1 MKYLGRMSVT
11 WITFFTKW
19 LIVYSGTLFQT
30 GAMYLL
36 CINNFIFGANCLL
49 LVWNILHWGHCSR
62 CCQTVG
68 SQTTVHR
75 ALMIIFRP
83 RFLTKSRLAFTIF
96 NSLLLGLLLIHFAA
110 SHFYE
115 PISDQP
121 PNMVFPAL
129 FATGTPVVYIVRLQV
144 PMKMGRFGLV
154 VKFRSSRAHH
164 NLCTNRLRVT

>member
-1 MKYLGRMSVT
+1 MSVT

-19 LIVYSGTLFQT
+19 LFFDTGTLFQA
-30 GAMYLL
+30 GPMYLL
-36 CINNFIFGANCLL
+36 CINNFIFGANCVL
-49 LVWNILHWGHCSR
+49 LVWNILHWGRCSR
-62 CCQTVG
+62 CCQTV
-68 SQTTVHR
+68 SPSNPSMSPPNPDDR
-75 ALMIIFRP
+75 ILIFRP

-129 FATGTPVVYIVRLQV
+129 FATGTSVVYIVGLQV
-144 PMKMGRFGLV
+144 PMKMGRLSVMVEF
-154 VKFRSSRAHH
+154 
-164 NLCTNRLRVT
+164 TNRS